1 MVIACSSYLFADIIA
16 TAPSNN
22 SFVNKS
28 RSGMKGLPSSR
39 HKWCKMAKNRK
50 KWNFLANGGKW
61 GVKSLK

>member
-1 MVIACSSYLFADIIA
+1 MVIAFSIYLFANIIA

-39 HKWCKMAKNRK
+39 HKWCKMAKNGD
-50 KWNFLANGGKW
+50 NMGFFGKW
-61 GVKSLK
+61 QENGVIIA